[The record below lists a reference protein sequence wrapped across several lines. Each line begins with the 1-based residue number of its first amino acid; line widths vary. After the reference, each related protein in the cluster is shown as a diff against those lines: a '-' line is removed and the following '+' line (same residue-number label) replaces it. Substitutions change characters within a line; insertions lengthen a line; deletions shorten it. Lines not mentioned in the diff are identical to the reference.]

1 MDREW
6 YKIRVS
12 FKIFRTPYGC
22 YIGCPG
28 SLELLIVPE
37 ANRNIRYNRI
47 RSDHLS
53 REGRKLVLEI
63 VSF

>member
-1 MDREW
+1 M
-6 YKIRVS
+6 
-12 FKIFRTPYGC
+12 
-22 YIGCPG
+22 
-28 SLELLIVPE
+28 IVPE

-63 VSF
+63 VSFRISVSQLVTKWWVV